1 MRDGG
6 PSWYGVI
13 MDTNSPDESHWWGIM
28 SEVAVPEYLTQEE
41 KLLLVKPDDWA
52 FTPNRRRNDS

>member
-28 SEVAVPEYLTQEE
+28 SGEVAVPEYLTQERE
-41 KLLLVKPDDWA
+41 IIACKA
-52 FTPNRRRNDS
+52 R